1 MKTYVHLT
9 DQCAWVY
16 VSCCATPV
24 CRDWQASPKEL
35 LGCDLRNPA
44 TLRVG
49 MHVEF
54 QLGELLMRDGLW
66 DEGVFKSPWQ
76 GYIYVSLNSLWSTEN
91 MCKQAQIPV
100 LVQIQRGNKFK

>member
-1 MKTYVHLT
+1 
-9 DQCAWVY
+9 
-16 VSCCATPV
+16 
-24 CRDWQASPKEL
+24 
-35 LGCDLRNPA
+35 
-44 TLRVG
+44 

-54 QLGELLMRDGLW
+54 QLGELLMGDGLW

-100 LVQIQRGNKFK
+100 LVQIQRGNEFK